1 MTTVEILIQQ
11 IGDQQ
16 SQHDCDDNDALAYLG
31 NAFMDSVD
39 DCMQDADEDGYGADL
54 TLTCCLEIEMIDST
68 LCGLTDISFKV
79 ENKVNAPPKDFDE
92 NEISDAEFLRQ
103 TGLEIC
109 IGSLNA
115 FKRKLKINLMSMLKK
130 KDLVIKWII
139 FLILYFYYRI
149 NFLI

>member
-1 MTTVEILIQQ
+1 
-11 IGDQQ
+11 
-16 SQHDCDDNDALAYLG
+16 
-31 NAFMDSVD
+31 
-39 DCMQDADEDGYGADL
+39 
-54 TLTCCLEIEMIDST
+54 MI
-68 LCGLTDISFKV
+68 FKV

-130 KDLVIKWII
+130 KDLVIKWI
-139 FLILYFYYRI
+139 
-149 NFLI
+149 NFLIKDEKCTFYKRMSAIRLCVNVRQELPQTLYFFLLSFSLTVNIRLDKI

>member
-1 MTTVEILIQQ
+1 
-11 IGDQQ
+11 
-16 SQHDCDDNDALAYLG
+16 
-31 NAFMDSVD
+31 
-39 DCMQDADEDGYGADL
+39 
-54 TLTCCLEIEMIDST
+54 MI
-68 LCGLTDISFKV
+68 FKV

-130 KDLVIKWII
+130 KDLVIKWDSKVHVKR
-139 FLILYFYYRI
+139 LIHES
-149 NFLI
+149 